1 MLKPSRRTLSLAAL
15 APLVL
20 GLAAAEAAPTAVR
33 PAGAKAA
40 RSNHPASPPAS
51 APPTEEQAAA
61 SRLSTAAIAAH
72 VRFLADDLL
81 EGRKPGSRGSSLAV
95 KYLAAQ
101 LEALGLQPG
110 ARDQGGVPSFLQPVP
125 LVELTAQIPP
135 AIPFWPLSAPIT
147 GGPGPLSLSAG
158 GGTKAELI
166 LDPDAHID
174 LARLDDA
181 ELVFAGYGITAP
193 EYGWDDYK
201 DSDVRGKVVVLLNFN
216 PPFAGEVNGHRVRL
230 WYGRWD
236 YKFQAA
242 AAHGAA
248 GALIVHTE
256 ESAGYPWQVLAASAD
271 GARLDLPPREG
282 EPRMQFQGWVES
294 AAAGKLAALGGR
306 ELAMLTAA
314 AQEKGFRPVS
324 LGVKTRFA
332 LPIARRSFQS
342 ANVIGRLPGVDPALR
357 DQAVVYTAHHDHL
370 GTVPPV
376 PPATD
381 GIYNGAVDNA
391 SGCATVLAIAQA
403 LAGSKPRRSVLFVFT
418 TAEEQG
424 LLGARWFAQ
433 HPPLPPERIAA
444 GLNLDSINIWG
455 RTTDLSQLGLGKTSL
470 DAAVAALAAAQGRSV
485 HGEAFPD
492 RGAFYRSDQFE
503 LARIGVPVAALRGG
517 PAFEGR
523 PAAWGPAQ
531 LDAWTRTDYH
541 QVTDEFHDQWDLK
554 GALQD
559 AQLNLL
565 VGLRIANA
573 DALPTWTAGDEFEAA
588 RKKAAR

>member
-1 MLKPSRRTLSLAAL
+1 MVRLFGRSLALVALLSLAPVSTRAGRL
-15 APLVL
+15 VKPAAPPN
-20 GLAAAEAAPTAVR
+20 GAPTFDEQSAAA
-33 PAGAKAA
+33 
-40 RSNHPASPPAS
+40 
-51 APPTEEQAAA
+51 
-61 SRLSTAAIAAH
+61 RLSTAAIAAH

-81 EGRKPGSRGSSLAV
+81 EGRKPGTRGSSLAV
-95 KYLAAQ
+95 KYLTAQ
-101 LEALGLQPG
+101 LEALGLAPG
-110 ARDQGGVPSFLQPVP
+110 ARDAAGAPSFLQPVP
-125 LVELTAQIPP
+125 LVELKAHVPP
-135 AIPFWPLSAPIT
+135 SVPFWPLSAQIVA
-147 GGPGPLSLSAG
+147 GPGPLALSAG

-166 LDPDAHID
+166 LDPDAHVD

-201 DSDVRGKVVVLLNFN
+201 DSDVRGKIVVLLNFN

-242 AAHGAA
+242 AARGAA

-256 ESAGYPWQVLAASAD
+256 ESAGYPWKVLAASAD

-294 AAAGKLAALGGR
+294 AAAGKLAALGGQD
-306 ELAMLTAA
+306 LSKLIAG

-324 LGVKTRFA
+324 LGVKTRFT
-332 LPIARRSFQS
+332 LPIARRSFES
-342 ANVIGRLPGVDPALR
+342 ANVIGRLPGVDPLLR
-357 DQAVVYTAHHDHL
+357 DEAVVYTAHHDHL

-403 LAGSKPRRSVLFVFT
+403 LALSKPRRSVLFVFT

-433 HPPLPPERIAA
+433 HPPLPPGRIAA
-444 GLNLDSINIWG
+444 GLNIDSVNIWG

-470 DAAVAALAAAQGRSV
+470 DAAVAVLAAAQGRSV
-485 HGEAFPD
+485 HGDAFAD

-517 PAFEGR
+517 PGFEGH
-523 PAAWGPAQ
+523 PPAWGPAQ
-531 LDAWTRTDYH
+531 MDAWTRTDYH
-541 QVTDEFHDQWDLK
+541 QVTDEFHDQWDLR

-559 AQLNLL
+559 AELNLM

-573 DALPTWTAGDEFEAA
+573 DAQPAWTAGDEFEAV